1 MKYLTEP
8 FELIPIVTSIGAPE
22 LVQIDNS
29 WYVQA
34 IAYNEAGQNIG
45 TLKRYVLDVMVPD
58 FQNNAELPLMHL
70 CDSRG
75 IIVTGTIEE

>member
-8 FELIPIVTSIGAPE
+8 FELVPVVASISVPE
-22 LVQIDNS
+22 LIEVDNS

-75 IIVTGTIEE
+75 IIVTGTTEE

>member
-8 FELIPIVTSIGAPE
+8 FELIPIVTSIGVPE
-22 LVQIDNS
+22 LIEVDNS

-34 IAYNEAGQNIG
+34 VAYNEAGQSVG